1 MLNKEPDWFLI
12 SIAIS
17 EYQFCLVFARIL
29 KIVKNHF
36 LFFYSPIFFS
46 PHLRS
51 TTLPFCFFKCQ
62 VRVILFFIKKKLL
75 LRGVSYRSTDAQS
88 NSFNFQL
95 RSRRWRS
102 SRIYFSI
109 NFGKKIYFF
118 LVSFFCLFFVCF
130 TVRSFRH
137 TNKITLSISVSLIVT

>member
-1 MLNKEPDWFLI
+1 MHCHF
-12 SIAIS
+12 
-17 EYQFCLVFARIL
+17 
-29 KIVKNHF
+29 IVSVLFGVRAHFKNCQKPF
-36 LFFYSPIFFS
+36 FVFFYSPIFFS

-102 SRIYFSI
+102 SSIYFSM
-109 NFGKKIYFF
+109 NFGKKINFF
-118 LVSFFCLFFVCF
+118 FVSFFCLFLFALQLD
-130 TVRSFRH
+130 
-137 TNKITLSISVSLIVT
+137 LSDTPIKLRYQLVFH